1 MNQPRIKY
9 AGATHVA
16 LRYLQMKRGNIATI
30 EDVLKM
36 FPNKFNKPSRAKE
49 TIEILYKNNLISPK
63 SNGWVINDNGSE
75 YLRMT
80 STAYKGG

>member
-1 MNQPRIKY
+1 M
-9 AGATHVA
+9 T
-16 LRYLQMKRGNIATI
+16 LRYLQMKRGKIATI

-36 FPNKFNKPSRAKE
+36 FPNKFNKPSRAKDTME
-49 TIEILYKNNLISPK
+49 VLYKNNLVSRK
-63 SNGWVINDNGSE
+63 SNGWVINNNGSE

>member
-1 MNQPRIKY
+1 M
-9 AGATHVA
+9 A
-16 LRYLQMKRGNIATI
+16 LRYLQMKRGKIATI

-36 FPNKFNKPSRAKE
+36 FPNKFNKPSRAKD
-49 TIEILYKNNLISPK
+49 TLEILYKNNLISPK
-63 SNGWVINDNGSE
+63 NNGWVINNNGSE